1 MIAELSRPAATAPA
15 RHVVDVGVAL
25 APSGGW
31 QVTATLDG
39 RVFATQHCDDWHRV
53 ERVRDRFA
61 RRAWAS
67 VEHAR

>member
-1 MIAELSRPAATAPA
+1 MIAELAPAAASPA
-15 RHVVDVGVAL
+15 VAHVVDVAVTL

-39 RVFATQHCDDWHRV
+39 HVVASQHCDDWHRV
-53 ERVRDRFA
+53 ERVRDHLA

-67 VEHAR
+67 LEAGR